1 MYHEIIENYYIRK
14 MGISKNIVQ
23 QIRLDILIIFSLKYH
38 IKNYEILHYVMEKLF
53 TQKSKKEKSKI
64 KVVFFCV
71 ILKPPVARD
80 GIAWMIF

>member
-1 MYHEIIENYYIRK
+1 MIIDQAEVV
-14 MGISKNIVQ
+14 MGK
-23 QIRLDILIIFSLKYH
+23 H
-38 IKNYEILHYVMEKLF
+38 F

-80 GIAWMIF
+80 GIAWMNF